1 MSPEELDSISVPFP
15 AAAPQAGLAESKPS
29 YVVGVGASAGG
40 LESLEKLFRNLPSDT
55 GMAFVVLQHLSPDF
69 KSMML
74 ELLGRD
80 TTMNIH
86 RAEDGM
92 LVESNSL
99 YLLPP
104 KKEMVIEDGRLRVTD
119 KDRSKGLALPI
130 DHFLESLARECGSQ
144 AIAIILSG
152 SGSDGSRGVMEI
164 ARHGGFV
171 ISESPKTAKFDG
183 MPSSAQA
190 SGVVDEILVP
200 EEIGELLVRIAT
212 EQTLTRTERM
222 VREEKRQDSLHGIE
236 SIYQLFRRVHD
247 IDFSVYKDT
256 TVLRRIDRRM
266 KIIGA
271 ASLDDFARRLH
282 DTPGELDA
290 LYGDLLIGVTQ
301 FFRDPATYDLL
312 HRSIFPELVASC
324 DPNRTL
330 RAWIS
335 GCATGE
341 EPYSMAIG
349 IHEAF
354 EKAGRPANFKLFATD
369 VHKSSL
375 EHAGRGIY
383 RTDELVNVSEERLN
397 KYFVPREN
405 GFQVSPDLRKSI
417 VFAPHNVLSDAPFT
431 DLDFVSCRNLLIY
444 FQPVAQTRALSMF
457 HYALRKHGVMLLGG
471 SESPGELA
479 TEFDVVHERER
490 IYKKRREVRLP
501 NEFRA
506 PIYQD
511 GISPLHASSV
521 RGALS
526 SRQTQNEQQTLH
538 DLMLNRFMP
547 PSLLIDEDR
556 LLIDSF
562 GGAQKFLRLQAR
574 KPSLDVLDLMDEA
587 LRTTLSGAIG
597 RTMTDNTP
605 IRFSNVALRSEEQPG
620 TFVERAYNLTITPLS
635 HPSLGGK
642 HHLISFEAL
651 ETRPLESTIEMET
664 MPGELDASRDHIR
677 QLEVDLRY
685 SRENLQATIEE
696 LETSNEELQATN
708 EELIASNE
716 ELQSTNEELH
726 SVNEELYTVNS
737 EHQRKISELAELNQ
751 DMNHLLDNTD
761 VATVF
766 LDKDLRVRRFT
777 SRIANLFDLVS
788 HDVGRP
794 IRSFLPKFVVA
805 DLIEQLNQVMVQ
817 NKPRECETVA
827 EDGTSYLMR
836 MLPYR
841 IGRYVEGVVL
851 MLVDVSSLEVLRDR
865 LRWMSAIV
873 ESTDDAIV
881 GQDLEGVIT
890 TWNVGAQRLYG
901 YSPEEIVGQNVTCL
915 IPDERRGEVE
925 QYRASIASGGRL
937 EPRDSVRLTKNGK
950 RIDVSLTVS
959 PVYDS
964 RDRLIGISKI
974 ARDVSDRIAMEQEIR
989 EQVAQRESFLATLSH
1004 ELRNPLGAAL
1014 NACRLIR
1021 DERVDDTTR
1030 VEAVRIVERQIGMT
1044 RSLLADLLDMSRI
1057 SQGKIDL
1064 KMEPVDLCELVEN
1077 VRETVQSDIQKNA
1090 RNLIWIVP
1098 DEPLVVSGDPMR
1110 LVQVQVNLISN
1121 AAKYSPVNSDVRVRV
1136 FRERKFAIIEV
1147 IDTGVGLAPEQLDR
1161 IFEPF
1166 VQVSATQGQSDG
1178 GLGIGL
1184 TLVKSLVE
1192 EHGGRVEATSEGI
1205 GCGSTFRVFLPMLDP
1220 GSSQTAP
1227 LPSVS
1232 TEPAVAEPCRIVLIE
1247 DLDDS
1252 RQMLTAIL
1260 SLDGHEVFPAP
1271 DGETGV
1277 IAIRQHRPD
1286 IALVDIGLP
1295 GINGYEVARQ
1305 IRSEEAGRETVLVA
1319 LTGFGQQSDIAKAEA
1334 AGFDHHLVK
1343 PIDPARLAD
1352 LIGRFG
1358 K

>member
-1 MSPEELDSISVPFP
+1 MMMPTDSIASECGAFD
-15 AAAPQAGLAESKPS
+15 AATPRHI
-29 YVVGVGASAGG
+29 VGIGASAGG
-40 LESLEKLFRNLPSDT
+40 LESLEKLFRNVPSDT

-92 LVESNSL
+92 VVRANSL

-104 KKEMVIEDGRLRVTD
+104 KKEMVIADGRLRVTD

-152 SGSDGSRGVMEI
+152 SGSDGSRGVIEI

-200 EEIGELLVRIAT
+200 EEIGDLLVRIAT
-212 EQTLTRTERM
+212 EQTLTRNERI

-256 TVLRRIDRRM
+256 TVLRRIDRRLKM
-266 KIIGA
+266 VGS
-271 ASLDDFARRLH
+271 ASLDDYARRLH
-282 DTPGELDA
+282 DMPGELDA

-301 FFRDPATYDLL
+301 FFRDPETYGILN
-312 HRSIFPELVASC
+312 RTIFPELVAQC
-324 DPNRTL
+324 DRNRTL

-341 EPYSMAIG
+341 EPYSIAIG

-354 EKAGRPANFKLFATD
+354 EQSGRAANFKLFATD

-383 RTDELVNVSEERLN
+383 RTDELANVSKDRLN
-397 KYFVPREN
+397 KFFVPREN
-405 GFQVSPDLRKSI
+405 GFQVSPEIRKSI

-444 FQPVAQTRALSMF
+444 FQPVAQNRALSMF
-457 HYALRKHGVMLLGG
+457 HYALRKGGILLLGG

-479 TEFDVVHERER
+479 AEFDVVHERER
-490 IYKKRREVRLP
+490 IYKKRRAIRLP
-501 NEFRA
+501 SEFRA
-506 PIYQD
+506 PVQQD
-511 GISPLHASSV
+511 GNSPLHASSV
-521 RGALS
+521 RSMAS
-526 SRQTQNEQQTLH
+526 ERQTQSELHTLQ

-547 PSLLIDEDR
+547 ASLLIDENR
-556 LLIDSF
+556 VLVDSF
-562 GGAQKFLRLQAR
+562 GGAEKFLRLQAR

-597 RTMTDNTP
+597 RTSTDNSP
-605 IRFSNVALRSEEQPG
+605 IRFSNVILRCEEQPG
-620 TFVERAYNLTITPLS
+620 AFAERAYNLTITPLS
-635 HPSLGGK
+635 HPSINGK
-642 HHLISFEAL
+642 HHIIAFEPLDIRPSATPI
-651 ETRPLESTIEMET
+651 ETET
-664 MPGELDASRDHIR
+664 LPDELDASRDHIR
-677 QLEVDLRY
+677 QLEIDLRY
-685 SRENLQATIEE
+685 SRENLQSTIEE

-737 EHQRKISELAELNQ
+737 EHQHKISELAELNQ

-766 LDKDLRVRRFT
+766 LDRDLRVRRFT
-777 SRIANLFDLVS
+777 SRVESLFDFVS
-788 HDVGRP
+788 HDIGRP
-794 IRSFLPKFVVA
+794 IRSFLPKFAVENLV
-805 DLIEQLNQVMVQ
+805 EQLNQVIHHDRL
-817 NKPRECETVA
+817 REYETVA

-841 IGRYVEGVVL
+841 IGGIVEGVVL

-881 GQDLEGVIT
+881 GQDLDGIIT
-890 TWNVGAQRLYG
+890 TWNFGAQCLYG
-901 YSPEEIVGQNVTCL
+901 YAAEEIIGKDVSVL
-915 IPDERRGEVE
+915 IPEERRGEVVE
-925 QYRASIASGGRL
+925 YRQAIAAGDRIHS
-937 EPRDSVRLTKNGK
+937 RDSVRVTKGGSIVN
-950 RIDVSLTVS
+950 VSLTVS
-959 PVYDS
+959 PVYD
-964 RDRLIGISKI
+964 RRERLIGISTI
-974 ARDVSDRIAMEQEIR
+974 ARDVSGRIAMENAIH

-1004 ELRNPLGAAL
+1004 ELRNPLGAAF

-1021 DERVDDTTR
+1021 DDRVSEMIR
-1030 VEAVRIVERQIGMT
+1030 NEAVRVVERQIEMT

-1057 SQGKIDL
+1057 SQGKINL
-1064 KMEPVDLCELVEN
+1064 KSAPVDLCELVDH
-1077 VRETVQSDIQKNA
+1077 VRETVVLDIQKNA
-1090 RNLIWIVP
+1090 RNLVWTVP
-1098 DEPLVVSGDPMR
+1098 DEPLIVSGDATR

-1121 AAKYSPVNSDVRVRV
+1121 AAKYSSVDSDVCVKLSRIDDW
-1136 FRERKFAIIEV
+1136 ATIEV
-1147 IDTGVGLAPEQLDR
+1147 TDTGVGIAADQLES

-1166 VQVSATQGQSDG
+1166 VQVSATRGQSDG
-1178 GLGIGL
+1178 GLGVGL
-1184 TLVKSLVE
+1184 TLVKALVE
-1192 EHGGRVEATSEGI
+1192 EHGGRVEARSDGI
-1205 GCGSTFRVFLPMLDP
+1205 GCGSTFCVFLPIAV
-1220 GSSQTAP
+1220 GG
-1227 LPSVS
+1227 
-1232 TEPAVAEPCRIVLIE
+1232 AVAIGSACATQQVDTLPEPVVAKSRRIVLIE

-1260 SLDGHEVFPAP
+1260 SLEGHK
-1271 DGETGV
+1271 V
-1277 IAIRQHRPD
+1277 IAQPNGESGVEAILANEPD
-1286 IALVDIGLP
+1286 LALVDIGLP
-1295 GINGYEVARQ
+1295 GFDGYEVARRVRASGKCQ
-1305 IRSEEAGRETVLVA
+1305 ETILVA
-1319 LTGFGQQSDIAKAEA
+1319 LTGFGQQSDIDRAHD
-1334 AGFDHHLVK
+1334 AGFDHHMVK
-1343 PIDPARLAD
+1343 PIEPDRLTD
-1352 LIGRFG
+1352 FIG